1 MARRVALSASDRRRV
16 SLTSHEAAG
25 GPVER
30 RVLPA
35 AAVASLDNGA
45 LRRDAAATP
54 GGRTGAGDLAAGAS
68 RASPRGGPAGRSGGG
83 PDPVTRPKSGGT

>member
-25 GPVER
+25 EPVER

-45 LRRDAAATP
+45 LRRDPAARRRP
-54 GGRTGAGDLAAGAS
+54 KRCGVGDL
-68 RASPRGGPAGRSGGG
+68 PLPAPEPELPPEADRLAVPGNG
-83 PDPVTRPKSGGT
+83 PDR

>member
-45 LRRDAAATP
+45 LRRSRGGTP
-54 GGRTGAGDLAAGAS
+54 GRSEPLPAPKLTLPSSPPRRTGWPY
-68 RASPRGGPAGRSGGG
+68 RKR
-83 PDPVTRPKSGGT
+83 T

>member
-1 MARRVALSASDRRRV
+1 MTRPRGAMARRVALSASDRRRV

-45 LRRDAAATP
+45 LRRVPAARRRPKPMRGRRPASSNRGRVP
-54 GGRTGAGDLAAGAS
+54 SFPPRRTGWPY
-68 RASPRGGPAGRSGGG
+68 RKR
-83 PDPVTRPKSGGT
+83 T